1 MNYPTMEGK
10 YGSIYKIAYGVTVIV
25 SKDGTWELAV
35 NHDGERTRRRFGK
48 DLDEALKAGELIA
61 ARLSLSPKPEHVKEE
76 KVYTFR
82 EASDDWMRV
91 NKGRWSTNTI
101 ERYSGIVRDFLEPS
115 LGNLPIQKVDRQRVK
130 DLLIDT
136 LAIRSAKSVE
146 LTHAVISGIFVE
158 AIDNRIVLENPAQG
172 LLKKILPP
180 KRKRNES
187 APDPLTRDDLL
198 RVLDATRKHVD
209 LDVALV
215 TETLAKSGMRLGEC
229 LAMHRNHLDASNCQY
244 MIMETVRHGKFGI
257 PKTGKR
263 LIDLPDDLVARLQ
276 SYILRKR
283 KEALSEG
290 KDVTYLFPGITQRLV
305 QKGLER
311 ACRTAKVRL
320 RHPHDLRHTY
330 AAILLMDHYSPAY
343 VQKQLGH
350 SSITMTV
357 DTYGHWIPGEGKK
370 DLGKTLGDK
379 MDEQV
384 RRTRRAD

>member
-10 YGSIYKIAYGVTVIV
+10 YGPIYKSAYGVTVMI
-25 SKDGTWELAV
+25 SKDGTYELVV

-48 DLDEALKAGELIA
+48 DLDKALKAAELMA
-61 ARLSLSPKPEHVKEE
+61 ARPAISPKLHHAQEE

-82 EASDDWMRV
+82 DASDDWIRV
-91 NKGRWSTNTI
+91 NKGRWSANTI

-115 LGNLPIQKVDRQRVK
+115 LGNLPAQKVDRQKVK
-130 DLLIDT
+130 DLLVDT
-136 LAIRSAKSVE
+136 LEIRSAKSVE
-146 LTHAVISGIFVE
+146 LTHAVISGIFAE
-158 AIDNRIVLENPAQG
+158 AIDNKIVLENQAQG

-180 KRKRNES
+180 KRKRNEN
-187 APDPLTRDDLL
+187 APDPLTRDDLSK
-198 RVLDATRKHVD
+198 VLDAARKHVD
-209 LDVALV
+209 VALV
-215 TETLAKSGMRLGEC
+215 VETLVKSGMRLGEC
-229 LAMHRNHLDASNCQY
+229 LAMHRDHLDASNCQY
-244 MIMETVRHGKFGI
+244 MIMETVRHGTFGI
-257 PKTGKR
+257 PKSGKR

-276 SYILRKR
+276 SYLLRKR

-290 KDVTYLFPGITQRLV
+290 KDVTYLFPGITQRLA

-379 MDEQV
+379 LDEQV

>member
-1 MNYPTMEGK
+1 
-10 YGSIYKIAYGVTVIV
+10 
-25 SKDGTWELAV
+25 
-35 NHDGERTRRRFGK
+35 
-48 DLDEALKAGELIA
+48 
-61 ARLSLSPKPEHVKEE
+61 
-76 KVYTFR
+76 
-82 EASDDWMRV
+82 V
-91 NKGRWSTNTI
+91 NKGRWSANTI

-115 LGNLPIQKVDRQRVK
+115 LGNIPIQRGDRQKVK
-130 DLLIDT
+130 DLLVDT

-172 LLKKILPP
+172 LLKKILAP

-187 APDPLTRDDLL
+187 APDPLTRDDLS
-198 RVLDATRKHVD
+198 RVLDAARKHVD
-209 LDVALV
+209 VDVAMV
-215 TETLAKSGMRLGEC
+215 IETLAKSGMRLEGC
-229 LAMHRNHLDASNCQY
+229 LAMHRDHLDASNCQY

-276 SYILRKR
+276 NYILRKR

-311 ACRTAKVRL
+311 ACRTAKLRL

-370 DLGKTLGDK
+370 DLGKTLGDR
-379 MDEQV
+379 MDEHV

>member
-10 YGSIYKIAYGVTVIV
+10 YGPIYKIAYGVTVMV
-25 SKDGTWELAV
+25 SKDGTYELAV
-35 NHDGERTRRRFGK
+35 NHEGERTRRRFGK
-48 DLDEALKAGELIA
+48 DLDRALKAAELMVAKLAI
-61 ARLSLSPKPEHVKEE
+61 SPKPQQPLEDN
-76 KVYTFR
+76 VYTFR
-82 EASDDWMRV
+82 DASEDWIRV
-91 NKGRWSTNTI
+91 NRGRWSANTV

-115 LGNLPIQKVDRQRVK
+115 LGNLPAQKVDRQKVK
-130 DLLIDT
+130 ELLVDI

-146 LTHAVISGIFVE
+146 LTHAVISGIFAE
-158 AIDNRIVLENPAQG
+158 AIDNKMVLENPAQG

-187 APDPLTRDDLL
+187 APDPLTRDDLSK
-198 RVLDATRKHVD
+198 VLDAARKHVD
-209 LDVALV
+209 ADIAMVIEA
-215 TETLAKSGMRLGEC
+215 LAKSGMRLGEC
-229 LAMHRNHLDASNCQY
+229 LAMHRDHLDASNCQY
-244 MIMETVRHGKFGI
+244 MIMETVRHGRFGI

-276 SYILRKR
+276 SHILRKR

-290 KDVTYLFPGITQRLV
+290 RDFTYLFPGITQRLV

-311 ACRTAKVRL
+311 ACRAGKVRL

-357 DTYGHWIPGEGKK
+357 DTYGHWIPGEGRK
-370 DLGKTLGDK
+370 DLGRTLGDK
-379 MDEQV
+379 IDEQV
-384 RRTRRAD
+384 GRARRAD